1 MRWVGSGNAGYT
13 ATRALLFVT
22 LSIPGHLYEL
32 MPIAVLIGAIFVMA
46 KFAQSSEFTIMRTSG
61 MGPWL
66 ALRTLLVLGMSFVVL
81 TVLVGDYIAPAADN
95 FSQKLRVVAKG
106 QISRGATGAWL
117 KESKAITPSLSTSVP
132 SRPLEISSMCAFLNS
147 TARAASLRRSTLNL
161 PRSMKT
167 RSCGP

>member
-1 MRWVGSGNAGYT
+1 
-13 ATRALLFVT
+13 
-22 LSIPGHLYEL
+22 

-106 QISRGATGAWL
+106 RSPGATGAWL
-117 KESKAITPSLSTSVP
+117 KESKAITRRYQRRCRQGPW
-132 SRPLEISSMCAFLNS
+132 RFRQ
-147 TARAASLRRSTLNL
+147 RAHF
-161 PRSMKT
+161 
-167 RSCGP
+167 

>member
-1 MRWVGSGNAGYT
+1 
-13 ATRALLFVT
+13 
-22 LSIPGHLYEL
+22 

-117 KESKAITPSLSTSVP
+117 RKSKAITPSLSTSVP
-132 SRPLEISSMCAFLNS
+132 SRPLEISSTCAF
-147 TARAASLRRSTLNL
+147 
-161 PRSMKT
+161 
-167 RSCGP
+167 